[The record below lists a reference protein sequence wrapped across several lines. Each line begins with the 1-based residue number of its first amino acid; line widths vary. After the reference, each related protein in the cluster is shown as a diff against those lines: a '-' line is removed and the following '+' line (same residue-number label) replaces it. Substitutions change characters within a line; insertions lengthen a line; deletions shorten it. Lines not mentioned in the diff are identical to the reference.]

1 MKFGFIYLWK
11 DTKNNKFY
19 LGSHQGRLDDGYVGS
34 GSPHFK
40 NAYAKRPETF
50 RRRILET
57 LNFEVHKEL
66 RIREEY
72 WLSMVKTEELGN
84 KYYNLKRYAGGGDI
98 ISELSQEKREQHREK
113 SRLAWLKGLPNQVAW
128 RKENPER
135 VRQICSYANSKRI
148 NTKHRDG
155 FGVGES
161 NSFYGK
167 KHTKESREKI
177 SLARKGIPSNR
188 KDFSFS
194 EEAKILIGLNNP
206 NRKPVRT
213 PFGDFES
220 ASQFANKTNLCT
232 DRGLVAILKSNTVP
246 ITRYRALVNPL
257 FKEEDIGKTPQE
269 LGYCYITDKEILK
282 PENVHGQ

>member
-1 MKFGFIYLWK
+1 MKFGFVYLWK
-11 DTKNNKFY
+11 DIKNNKFY

-72 WLSMVKTEELGN
+72 WLAMVKLEELGN

-113 SRLAWLKGLPNQVAW
+113 SRLAWKKGEEALNLW

-135 VRQICSYANSKRI
+135 TIEIAKYARSCVVNLRGGSLP
-148 NTKHRDG
+148 
-155 FGVGES
+155 GEL
-161 NSFYGK
+161 NPFYGK
-167 KHTKESREKI
+167 KHTKESLEKM
-177 SLARKGIPSNR
+177 SKARKGIPSNR
-188 KDFSFS
+188 KDFLFS
-194 EEAKILIGLNNP
+194 EEAKILIGFNNP

-232 DRGLVAILKSNTVP
+232 DRGLVAVLKSNTVP

-257 FKEEDIGKTPQE
+257 FKEEDIGKTPLE
-269 LGYCYITDKEILK
+269 LGYCYITDKEV
-282 PENVHGQ
+282 NCGTN

>member
-19 LGSHQGRLDDGYVGS
+19 LGSHQGRLDDGYIGS

-40 NAYAKRPETF
+40 NTYAKRPETF

-66 RIREEY
+66 RVREEY
-72 WLSMVKTEELGN
+72 WLAMVKTEELGN

-98 ISELSQEKREQHREK
+98 FSELSKEKQAQHREK
-113 SRLAWLKGLPNQVAW
+113 SRLAWLKGLEKLAIW

-135 VRQICSYANSKRI
+135 IIEIAKYARSCVKNPSY
-148 NTKHRDG
+148 G
-155 FGVGES
+155 PPLPGEL
-161 NSFYGK
+161 NPFYGK
-167 KHTKESREKI
+167 KHTKESLEKM
-177 SLARKGIPSNR
+177 SLALKGRESNR
-188 KDFSFS
+188 KGCHL
-194 EEAKILIGLNNP
+194 EESSKILVALNNP

-213 PFGDFES
+213 PYGDFES

-232 DRGLVAILKSNTVP
+232 DRGLVAVLKSNTVP
-246 ITRYRALVNPL
+246 ITKYRALVNPL
-257 FKEEDIGKTPQE
+257 FKEEDIGKTPKE
-269 LGYCYITDKEILK
+269 LGYYYITDKEVNCGTI
-282 PENVHGQ
+282 